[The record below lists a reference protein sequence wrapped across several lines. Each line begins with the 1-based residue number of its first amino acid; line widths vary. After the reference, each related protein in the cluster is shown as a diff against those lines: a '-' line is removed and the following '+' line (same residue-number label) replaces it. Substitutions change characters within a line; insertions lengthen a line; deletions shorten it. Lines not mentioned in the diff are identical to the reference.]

1 MICSEASITWQGC
14 KIDRASSD
22 NSFSESLATLTDS
35 ALFFGAAWFGWL
47 LKESFEPICLTTSAS
62 TRVTNLGNHS
72 LFAKAI
78 NSTQFEDVINVENIM
93 ILRNECTAYTFNST
107 IRCGSVQ
114 DIPSV
119 ECHQYKCSATVDEM
133 LMHWLQENVPLWQ
146 IFPIS
151 T

>member
-1 MICSEASITWQGC
+1 MICSEANITWHGC

-22 NSFSESLATLTDS
+22 NSLSESLATLTDS

-78 NSTQFEDVINVENIM
+78 NSTQFEDVIYIEKFKI
-93 ILRNECTAYTFNST
+93 
-107 IRCGSVQ
+107 
-114 DIPSV
+114 
-119 ECHQYKCSATVDEM
+119 
-133 LMHWLQENVPLWQ
+133 
-146 IFPIS
+146 
-151 T
+151 